1 MSLGD
6 LAKLIFLAAVW
17 GASFIFLRVAVPE
30 FGPLMASI
38 LRVTLAAVVL
48 TVFAMSTGVAMQWR
62 QNMKPY
68 AVVGLFA
75 AAIPFTCFSFAAL
88 YLPAAYLA
96 VLNSTA
102 PLFGAVFSVI
112 WLDDRLTVSKL
123 AGLIIGVIGVAILVG
138 AGSFALT
145 PLTLLA
151 AAACLVAAASYAVSS
166 IVVKRIVRRSDQHAG
181 LHPIAIAAGSLV
193 FGAVLVAPIAPF
205 SIPPA
210 MPSMLALAC
219 IAALSILSS
228 GLAQAIFIP
237 LIVKIGPTRAM
248 SVTFLIPLFSML
260 WGLIF
265 LNEAVKATTL
275 VGSAVVLAAMGLV
288 LSSTRSEPLE
298 KPAKV

>member
-1 MSLGD
+1 
-6 LAKLIFLAAVW
+6 
-17 GASFIFLRVAVPE
+17 
-30 FGPLMASI
+30 
-38 LRVTLAAVVL
+38 
-48 TVFAMSTGVAMQWR
+48 
-62 QNMKPY
+62 
-68 AVVGLFA
+68 
-75 AAIPFTCFSFAAL
+75 
-88 YLPAAYLA
+88 
-96 VLNSTA
+96 
-102 PLFGAVFSVI
+102 
-112 WLDDRLTVSKL
+112 
-123 AGLIIGVIGVAILVG
+123 VAILVG

-193 FGAVLVAPIAPF
+193 FGAVIVAPIAPF

-265 LNEAVKATTL
+265 LNEAIKATTL

-298 KPAKV
+298 ESAKI